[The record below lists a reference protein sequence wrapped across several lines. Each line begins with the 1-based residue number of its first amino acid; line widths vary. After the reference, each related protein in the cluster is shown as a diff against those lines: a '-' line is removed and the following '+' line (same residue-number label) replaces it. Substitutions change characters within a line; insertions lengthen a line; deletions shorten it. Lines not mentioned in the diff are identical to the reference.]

1 MFTFPTTSHL
11 IKTTHSIFTIEAA
24 SKPLNFF
31 MERNRCVFMNS
42 HENINAVSRRSFAV
56 LSGDNMVRSQSDVG
70 FDTRA
75 STYQRAR
82 SPFQTALQWYT
93 TKIGLAPVKALS
105 TCLATSKGAGS
116 EEEVG
121 NRAVKCP
128 LEVCMT
134 STNLPTSVVESV
146 NAQRLLFSL
155 LNYQVSG
162 GSRRQVKS

>member
-1 MFTFPTTSHL
+1 MFTFPITSYS
-11 IKTTHSIFTIEAA
+11 IKAIHSIFTLEAA

-31 MERNRCVFMNS
+31 MERNRCVFMSS
-42 HENINAVSRRSFAV
+42 HENTNAVSRRSFAV
-56 LSGDNMVRSQSDVG
+56 PSGGNIVRSQSDVG
-70 FDTRA
+70 FDTKA
-75 STYQRAR
+75 STNQWAR

-105 TCLATSKGAGS
+105 TSSATSKRAGS
-116 EEEVG
+116 EVEVG
-121 NRAVKCP
+121 NRAVTCT

-162 GSRRQVKS
+162 GSRRQVKL